1 MASAPQKK
9 SRYTDNNTYLVNN
22 IVEEKKAFV
31 REVQARLLAKTPEPK
46 IELNYGSAFQLL
58 VATILA
64 AQCTDLRVNMV
75 TKTFFKEYPTPA
87 KIAKESQQVIAEK
100 IKSTGFYRNKANS
113 LIACCQRLI
122 VEYQG
127 QVPKTVAELE
137 RLPGVGRKTA
147 SVVVSNAYGVPAIS
161 VDTHVKRV
169 AARLHISLAKTPE
182 ATEEELKGIVAEQDW
197 NVFSQLLVL
206 HGRYVCVARN
216 PKCKTCVLFDIC
228 PSEEKIIS

>member
-1 MASAPQKK
+1 
-9 SRYTDNNTYLVNN
+9 
-22 IVEEKKAFV
+22 VENKQAFAQDV
-31 REVQARLLAKTPEPK
+31 LRLLSEKTPEPK
-46 IELNYGSAFQLL
+46 IELNYSNPFELL

-75 TKTFFKEYPTPA
+75 TKTFFKEYPTPE
-87 KIAKESQQVIAEK
+87 KIARESQQVIAEK

-113 LIACCQRLI
+113 LIACCQRMVI
-122 VEYQG
+122 EYKG
-127 QVPKTVAELE
+127 QVPQTVAELE

-147 SVVVSNAYGVPAIS
+147 SVVVSNAFGVPALA

-169 AARLHISLAKTPE
+169 AARLHLSKAADPDKV
-182 ATEEELKGIVAEQDW
+182 EEELKKLLPDKDW
-197 NVFSQLLVL
+197 IAFSQQLVL

-228 PSEEKIIS
+228 PSEEKSESIK

>member
-1 MASAPQKK
+1 
-9 SRYTDNNTYLVNN
+9 
-22 IVEEKKAFV
+22 VENKQAFAQDV
-31 REVQARLLAKTPEPK
+31 LRLLSEKTPEPK
-46 IELNYGSAFQLL
+46 IELNYSNPFQLL

-75 TKTFFKEYPTPA
+75 TKTFFKEYPTPE
-87 KIAKESQQVIAEK
+87 KIARESQQVIAEK

-113 LIACCQRLI
+113 LIACCQRMVI
-122 VEYQG
+122 EYKG
-127 QVPKTVAELE
+127 QVPQTVAELE

-147 SVVVSNAYGVPAIS
+147 SVVVSNAFGVPALA

-169 AARLHISLAKTPE
+169 AARLHLSKAADPDKV
-182 ATEEELKGIVAEQDW
+182 EEELKKLLPDKDW
-197 NVFSQLLVL
+197 IAFSLQLVL

-228 PSEEKIIS
+228 PSEEKSESIK

>member
-1 MASAPQKK
+1 M
-9 SRYTDNNTYLVNN
+9 TN
-22 IVEEKKAFV
+22 IVEDKKEFC
-31 REVQARLLAKTPEPK
+31 REVLARLLAQNPEPK
-46 IELNYGSAFQLL
+46 IELNYENAFQLL

-87 KIAKESQQVIAEK
+87 KIARESQQVIAEK

-113 LIACCQRLI
+113 LIACCQRLM

-127 QVPKTVAELE
+127 EVPRTVAELE
-137 RLPGVGRKTA
+137 KLPGVGRKTA
-147 SVVVSNAYGVPAIS
+147 SVVVSNAYGVPALS

-169 AARLHISLAKTPE
+169 VGRLNLSQAKTPE
-182 ATEEELKGIVAEQDW
+182 AVEEELKGLVAEEHW
-197 NVFSQLLVL
+197 TAFSQLLVL

-216 PKCKTCVLFDIC
+216 PKCKTCVLLDLC
-228 PSEEKIIS
+228 PSEEKTVSQPE